1 VPERPKQ
8 LALVLSAIFHL
19 ALHYNPQTMKAVVI
33 TKFGGPEVLAI
44 QEAPTPQPRPGQVL
58 VRVHATALNRADL
71 LQRQGKYPA
80 PQGVVQNIPGLEFAG
95 EVSELGP
102 GAMYWEKSDR
112 VFGLTPGG
120 AHAEYVV
127 VEEGR
132 LAEIPSGMDW
142 ATAAAIPEVFITAYD
157 ALVSQAHMQ
166 LGNKVL
172 IHAVGSGVGLAGV
185 QIVRAFGAV
194 PYGTSRTPDKID
206 RAKQYGL
213 EAGCVLDE
221 KLSQLEAFAKSVT
234 DGAGFE
240 VVLDLVGGSYVAA
253 SLAVLAPKGRIML
266 VASMGGSEITLSLG
280 QIHKRRAHLIGTILR
295 ARPVEE
301 IAEVVRAFSQHV
313 VPLFSVGKLRAVID
327 KTFTISDIQE
337 AHRYQ
342 ESNQSFGKIV
352 LTVP

>member
-1 VPERPKQ
+1 
-8 LALVLSAIFHL
+8 
-19 ALHYNPQTMKAVVI
+19 MKAVVI

-44 QEAPTPQPRPGQVL
+44 QEVPTPQPGPGQVL

-95 EVSELGP
+95 EVAELGP
-102 GAMYWEKSDR
+102 GATYWEKGDR

-132 LAEIPSGMDW
+132 LAAIPGGMDW
-142 ATAAAIPEVFITAYD
+142 VTAAAIPEVFITAYD
-157 ALVSQAHMQ
+157 ALISQARLQ
-166 LGNKVL
+166 LGDKVL
-172 IHAVGSGVGLAGV
+172 IHAVGSGVGLAAV
-185 QIVRAFGAV
+185 QIARAFGAV

-213 EAGCVLDE
+213 EAGCVVDE
-221 KLSQLEAFAKSVT
+221 RLSQLEAFANSSA
-234 DGAGFE
+234 DGSGFN
-240 VVLDLVGGSYVAA
+240 VVLDLVGGPYVAA
-253 SLAVLAPKGRIML
+253 SLSVLTPKGRVML
-266 VASMGGSEITLSLG
+266 IATMAGNDVTLPLHQLLS
-280 QIHKRRAHLIGTILR
+280 RRAHLIGTILR

-313 VPLFSVGKLRAVID
+313 VPLFATGKLRPVID
-327 KTFTISDIQE
+327 KAFIISNIQE

-342 ESNQSFGKIV
+342 ESNQSFGKVI
-352 LTVP
+352 LTIA

>member
-1 VPERPKQ
+1 MH
-8 LALVLSAIFHL
+8 LNVLDYHHI
-19 ALHYNPQTMKAVVI
+19 QTMKAVVI
-33 TKFGGPEVLAI
+33 TKFGGPEVLAL
-44 QEAPTPQPRPGQVL
+44 QEVPTPQPGPGQVL

-95 EVSELGP
+95 EVAELGP
-102 GAMYWEKSDR
+102 GATYWEKADR

-120 AHAEYVV
+120 GHAEYVV

-132 LAEIPSGMDW
+132 LAAIPGGMDW
-142 ATAAAIPEVFITAYD
+142 VTAAAIPEVFITAYD

-166 LGNKVL
+166 VGDKVL

-185 QIVRAFGAV
+185 QIARAFGAV

-213 EAGCVLDE
+213 EAGCVLDD
-221 KLSQLEAFAKSVT
+221 KLSQLENFARSST
-234 DGAGFE
+234 DNHGFN
-240 VVLDLVGGSYVAA
+240 VVLDLVGGLDVAA
-253 SLAVLAPKGRIML
+253 IVKVLAPKGRIML
-266 VASMGGSEITLSLG
+266 VGTTGGGEVTLPLHQLLS
-280 QIHKRRAHLIGTILR
+280 RRAHLIGTILR

-301 IAEVVRAFSQHV
+301 IAEVMRAFSQHV
-313 VPLFSVGKLRAVID
+313 VPLFTAGKLRAVID
-327 KTFTISDIQE
+327 KAFTISNVQE

-352 LTVP
+352 LTIA

>member
-1 VPERPKQ
+1 
-8 LALVLSAIFHL
+8 
-19 ALHYNPQTMKAVVI
+19 MKAVVI

-44 QEAPTPQPRPGQVL
+44 QEVPTPQPGPGQVL

-95 EVSELGP
+95 EVAGLGP
-102 GAMYWEKSDR
+102 GSTYWEKGDR

-132 LAEIPSGMDW
+132 LAAIPGGMDW
-142 ATAAAIPEVFITAYD
+142 VTAAAIPEVFITAYD
-157 ALVSQAHMQ
+157 ALISQAHMQ
-166 LGNKVL
+166 FGDTVL

-185 QIVRAFGAV
+185 QIARAFGAV
-194 PYGTSRTPDKID
+194 PYGTSRTPEKIE
-206 RAKQYGL
+206 RARQYGL
-213 EAGCVLDE
+213 EAGGVLDD
-221 KLSQLEAFAKSVT
+221 KLSQLESTATSWT
-234 DGAGFE
+234 EERGFD
-240 VVLDLVGGSYVAA
+240 VVLDLVGGPYVAA

-266 VASMGGSEITLSLG
+266 VASMGGSEITLSMA
-280 QIHKRRAHLIGTILR
+280 QIHRRRAHLIGTILR
-295 ARPVEE
+295 ARPVDE
-301 IAEVVRAFSQHV
+301 IAEVMRAFSQHV
-313 VPLFSVGKLRAVID
+313 VPLFAARKLRAVID
-327 KTFTISDIQE
+327 KTFTISNIQE

-352 LTVP
+352 LTIA

>member
-1 VPERPKQ
+1 
-8 LALVLSAIFHL
+8 
-19 ALHYNPQTMKAVVI
+19 MKAVVI

-44 QEAPTPQPRPGQVL
+44 QETPTPQAGPGQVL

-95 EVSELGP
+95 EVAELGP
-102 GAMYWEKSDR
+102 GATYWEKGDR

-132 LAEIPSGMDW
+132 LAAIPGGMDW
-142 ATAAAIPEVFITAYD
+142 VTAAAIPEVFITAFD

-166 LGNKVL
+166 VGEKIL
-172 IHAVGSGVGLAGV
+172 IHAVGSGVGLAAV
-185 QIVRAFGAV
+185 QIARAFGGI
-194 PYGTSRTPDKID
+194 PYGTSRTPEKIE
-206 RAKQYGL
+206 RAKQFGL
-213 EAGCVLDE
+213 EAGCVVDE
-221 KLSQLEAFAKSVT
+221 KISPFEDFTKKAT
-234 DGAGFE
+234 TGEGFN
-240 VVLDLVGGSYVAA
+240 VVLDLAGGPYVAA
-253 SLAVLAPKGRIML
+253 SVKALAPKGRIML
-266 VASMGGSEITLSLG
+266 IATMAGNEVTLNLG
-280 QIHKRRAHLIGTILR
+280 QLLGRRAHLIGTILR

-301 IAEVVRAFSQHV
+301 IAEVMRTFSQHV
-313 VPLFSVGKLRAVID
+313 VPLFGTGRLRPVID
-327 KTFTISDIQE
+327 KTFPISNIQE

-352 LTVP
+352 LTLP

>member
-1 VPERPKQ
+1 MYLTSLDYYQIQPMR
-8 LALVLSAIFHL
+8 
-19 ALHYNPQTMKAVVI
+19 AVVI

-44 QEAPTPQPRPGQVL
+44 QEVPTPAPGPGQVL

-95 EVSELGP
+95 EVAELGP
-102 GAMYWEKSDR
+102 GATYWEKGDR

-120 AHAEYVV
+120 AHAEFVV

-132 LAEIPSGMDW
+132 LAAIPGGMDW
-142 ATAAAIPEVFITAYD
+142 VTAAAIPEVFITAFD

-166 LGNKVL
+166 LGDRVL

-185 QIVRAFGAV
+185 QIARAFGAI
-194 PYGTSRTPDKID
+194 PYGTSRTPDKIE
-206 RAKQYGL
+206 RARQYGL
-213 EAGCVLDE
+213 ETGRAVDD
-221 KLSQLEAFAKSVT
+221 KLTQLEGSAKSWT
-234 DGAGFE
+234 EGRGFD
-240 VVLDLVGGSYVAA
+240 VVLDLVGGPYVAA
-253 SLAVLAPKGRIML
+253 SLKALAPKGRIML
-266 VASMGGSEITLSLG
+266 VATMGGSEVSLPLHQLLS
-280 QIHKRRAHLIGTILR
+280 KRAHLIGTILR

-301 IAEVVRAFSQHV
+301 IAEVMRAFSQQV
-313 VPLFSVGKLRAVID
+313 VPLFATGKLRAVID
-327 KTFTISDIQE
+327 KAFPISNIQE

-352 LTVP
+352 LTFA

>member
-1 VPERPKQ
+1 
-8 LALVLSAIFHL
+8 
-19 ALHYNPQTMKAVVI
+19 MKAVVI

-44 QEAPTPQPRPGQVL
+44 QETPTPQAGPGQVL

-95 EVSELGP
+95 EVAELGP
-102 GAMYWEKSDR
+102 GATYWEKGDH

-132 LAEIPSGMDW
+132 LAAIPGGMDW
-142 ATAAAIPEVFITAYD
+142 VTAAAIPEVFITAFD

-166 LGNKVL
+166 VGEKVL
-172 IHAVGSGVGLAGV
+172 IHAVGSGVGLAAV
-185 QIVRAFGAV
+185 QIARAFGGI
-194 PYGTSRTPDKID
+194 PYGTSRTPEKTE
-206 RAKQYGL
+206 RAKHFGL
-213 EAGCVLDE
+213 EAGCVVDE
-221 KLSQLEAFAKSVT
+221 KISPLEDFTKKAT
-234 DGAGFE
+234 REGFN
-240 VVLDLVGGSYVAA
+240 VVLDLAGGPYVAA
-253 SLAVLAPKGRIML
+253 SVKALAPKGRIML
-266 VASMGGSEITLSLG
+266 IATMAGNEVTLNLG
-280 QIHKRRAHLIGTILR
+280 QLLGRRAHLIGTIFR

-301 IAEVVRAFSQHV
+301 IAEVMRAFSQHV
-313 VPLFSVGKLRAVID
+313 VPLFGVGKLRPVID
-327 KTFTISDIQE
+327 KTFPISNIQE

-352 LTVP
+352 LTLP